1 MTVGTKM
8 HQALTMAESLKAQL
22 EMFGLETEDQ
32 QVKHQFFQMAQMMEK
47 QIIPQLKGR
56 VNYIE
61 SQEPQYKV
69 KQQAQQQAQQQGQS
83 PMQNPPQQ
91 H

>member
-32 QVKHQFFQMAQMMEK
+32 QAKNQFFQMAQMMES
-47 QIIPQLKGR
+47 QVIAPLKGR

-69 KQQAQQQAQQQGQS
+69 RQQAQQQAQS